1 MASINGCFWIMILTY
16 FLTLIPPMQS
26 RNAIAS
32 VHCNCNCT
40 YLSKLMI
47 YIVHKLILGD
57 YQQEGKSKF
66 YNDETENIPDE
77 EREGVL

>member
-1 MASINGCFWIMILTY
+1 
-16 FLTLIPPMQS
+16 
-26 RNAIAS
+26 
-32 VHCNCNCT
+32 
-40 YLSKLMI
+40 MI

-77 EREGVL
+77 EREGASRIVLDNYYSLNQGFI